1 MQEGDICFSGSGH
14 TWCWKSYMTLTVY
27 LSLGHGYSALC
38 FKPLVGGSPHRLKEA
53 QRDLMTMYT
62 FSFFLG
68 QLWPHLMGTLFVAL
82 TQTTVIWEDDLSIE
96 DLLPSA
102 WPMGHSLH

>member
-1 MQEGDICFSGSGH
+1 
-14 TWCWKSYMTLTVY
+14 
-27 LSLGHGYSALC
+27 
-38 FKPLVGGSPHRLKEA
+38 
-53 QRDLMTMYT
+53 
-62 FSFFLG
+62 
-68 QLWPHLMGTLFVAL
+68 MGTLFVAL